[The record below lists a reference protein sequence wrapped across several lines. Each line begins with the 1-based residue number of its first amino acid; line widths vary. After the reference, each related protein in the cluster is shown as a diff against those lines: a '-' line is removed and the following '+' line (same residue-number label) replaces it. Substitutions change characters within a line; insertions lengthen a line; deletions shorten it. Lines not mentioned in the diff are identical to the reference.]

1 MASIADSYTVRSIT
15 VDGELVSETEALD
28 QFAGWA
34 TFEDTVENV
43 GEGIVVQL
51 IAEDGRVIA
60 ENSFPGELS

>member
-1 MASIADSYTVRSIT
+1 MATITDSYTVRSIT

-34 TFEDTVENV
+34 TFEDTIENV

-60 ENSFPGELS
+60 ENIFRGELS